1 MRIFHGLFC
10 DGTNFCRFLLAH
22 GGFINEKILLTPNFY
37 LITGQSFLNFVGIW
51 DDSCGV
57 VLQIWML
64 KLPQFDYGLMEN
76 YIDYEEE
83 DATNESI
90 NNGVVGFDKLGDPHN
105 IWRVRENNKYD
116 FECLSSFMHYIYDII
131 FFYD

>member
-1 MRIFHGLFC
+1 
-10 DGTNFCRFLLAH
+10 
-22 GGFINEKILLTPNFY
+22 
-37 LITGQSFLNFVGIW
+37 
-51 DDSCGV
+51 
-57 VLQIWML
+57 ML

-105 IWRVRENNKYD
+105 I
-116 FECLSSFMHYIYDII
+116 
-131 FFYD
+131 